1 MKVNNIS
8 IIALLA
14 FFFLSSRDK
23 KKSQVEEQTKA
34 FVEAIKTKDLAT
46 IYDMYPDAKLLSKSK
61 VPTRIQMADV
71 DVVKDEATGDYT
83 ATIKNQREQKL
94 VFKVMGENEFK
105 IVDSYNLL
113 EIDKDYINLAVK
125 SGVPLKA
132 LSDQKLKKLLKEDSP
147 CIAFIKE
154 KFKGGTDFKL
164 SSYDGIYDIN
174 PNINWVNIEQNS
186 KNDGEFRVKGTD
198 YNVSFHF
205 VDMLGECAPSTKT
218 IAGVDLEPGE
228 SFTYSFQLSGYES
241 SAYNRSLSWTVTFDQ
256 KRGGTMEDMLK
267 KAKFTGTEYDEYIQN
282 NKTKK

>member
-14 FFFLSSRDK
+14 IFFLSSCDK

-34 FVEAIKTKDLAT
+34 FVVAIKSKDVAT
-46 IYDMYPDAKLLSKSK
+46 IYDMYPDAKLLSNMKL
-61 VPTRIQMADV
+61 PTSIQMADV

-94 VFKVMGENEFK
+94 VFKVMGEDEFK
-105 IVDSYNLL
+105 IFDSYNLL

-132 LSDQKLKKLLKEDSP
+132 LSDQKLKELLKEDSP
-147 CIAFIKE
+147 YIAFIKD
-154 KFKGGTDFKL
+154 KFKGVTDFKL
-164 SSYDGIYDIN
+164 SSYDGVYNKN
-174 PNINWVNIEQNS
+174 PNINWVNIEQNI

-228 SFTYSFQLSGYES
+228 SFTYSFQLSGYEF

>member
-14 FFFLSSRDK
+14 IFFLSSCDK

-34 FVEAIKTKDLAT
+34 FVEAIKTKDVAT
-46 IYDMYPDAKLLSKSK
+46 IYDMYPDAKLLSNMKL
-61 VPTRIQMADV
+61 PTSIQMADV

-94 VFKVMGENEFK
+94 VFKVMGEDEFK
-105 IVDSYNLL
+105 IFDSYNLL

-132 LSDQKLKKLLKEDSP
+132 LSDQKLKELLKEDSP
-147 CIAFIKE
+147 FIAFIKE
-154 KFKGGTDFKL
+154 KFKGITDFKL
-164 SSYDGIYDIN
+164 SSYDGVYNKN
-174 PNINWVNIEQNS
+174 PNINWVNIEQNI

-241 SAYNRSLSWTVTFDQ
+241 SAYNRSLSWTVSFDQ

>member
-14 FFFLSSRDK
+14 IFFLSSCDK

-34 FVEAIKTKDLAT
+34 FVEAIKTKDVAT
-46 IYDMYPDAKLLSKSK
+46 IYDMYPDAKLLSNMNL
-61 VPTRIQMADV
+61 PTNIQMADV
-71 DVVKDEATGDYT
+71 DVVKDETTGDYT

-113 EIDKDYINLAVK
+113 EIYKDYINLAVK

-132 LSDQKLKKLLKEDSP
+132 LSDQKLKELLKEDSP
-147 CIAFIKE
+147 FIAFIKD
-154 KFKGGTDFKL
+154 KFKGVTDFKL
-164 SSYDGIYDIN
+164 SSYDGIYNIN
-174 PNINWVNIEQNS
+174 PNANWINIEQNI

-205 VDMLGECAPSTKT
+205 VDMLGECVSSTKT

-228 SFTYSFQLSGYES
+228 SFTYSFQLNGYES

>member
-14 FFFLSSRDK
+14 IFFLSSCDK

-34 FVEAIKTKDLAT
+34 FVEAIKTKDVAT
-46 IYDMYPDAKLLSKSK
+46 IYDMYPDAKLLSNMKL
-61 VPTRIQMADV
+61 PTSIQMADV

-94 VFKVMGENEFK
+94 VFKVMGEDEFK
-105 IVDSYNLL
+105 IFDSYNLL

-132 LSDQKLKKLLKEDSP
+132 LSDQKLKELLKEDSP
-147 CIAFIKE
+147 FIAFIKE
-154 KFKGGTDFKL
+154 KFKGITDFKL
-164 SSYDGIYDIN
+164 SSYDGVYNKN
-174 PNINWVNIEQNS
+174 PNINWVNIEQNI

-228 SFTYSFQLSGYES
+228 SFTYSFQLSGYEF

>member
-14 FFFLSSRDK
+14 IFFLSSCDK

-34 FVEAIKTKDLAT
+34 FVEAIKTKDVAT
-46 IYDMYPDAKLLSKSK
+46 IYDMYPDAKLLSNMNL
-61 VPTRIQMADV
+61 PTSIQMADV

-105 IVDSYNLL
+105 IFDSYNLL

-132 LSDQKLKKLLKEDSP
+132 LSDQKLKELLKEDSP
-147 CIAFIKE
+147 FIAFIKD
-154 KFKGGTDFKL
+154 KFKGVTDFKL
-164 SSYDGIYDIN
+164 SSYDGVYN
-174 PNINWVNIEQNS
+174 KNLNINWVNIEQNI

-228 SFTYSFQLSGYES
+228 SFTYSFQLNGYES

-256 KRGGTMEDMLK
+256 KRGDTMEDMLK

>member
-14 FFFLSSRDK
+14 IFFLSSCDK

-34 FVEAIKTKDLAT
+34 FVEAIKSKDVAT
-46 IYDMYPDAKLLSKSK
+46 IYDMYPDIKLLSNMNL
-61 VPTRIQMADV
+61 PTNIQMADV
-71 DVVKDEATGDYT
+71 DVVKDETTGDYT

-105 IVDSYNLL
+105 IFDSYNLL

-132 LSDQKLKKLLKEDSP
+132 LSDQKLKELLKEDSP
-147 CIAFIKE
+147 FIAFIKE
-154 KFKGGTDFKL
+154 KFKGITDFKL
-164 SSYDGIYDIN
+164 SSYDGVYNKN
-174 PNINWVNIEQNS
+174 PNINWVNIEQNI

-241 SAYNRSLSWTVTFDQ
+241 CAYNRSLS
-256 KRGGTMEDMLK
+256 
-267 KAKFTGTEYDEYIQN
+267 
-282 NKTKK
+282 